1 MGQMAGAIPAAV
13 STERRKLGG
22 VGNALCA
29 VGSFACELVNEQR
42 PPNTC
47 GHFKLCHNDV
57 LTMEQHADIGVQNM
71 DKEAAKVMSTTLKV
85 LVCSG

>member
-13 STERRKLGG
+13 STEWRKLGG

-29 VGSFACELVNEQR
+29 VGSFACELLNEQR

-47 GHFKLCHNDV
+47 GHFKLCHTRCLN
-57 LTMEQHADIGVQNM
+57 HG
-71 DKEAAKVMSTTLKV
+71 AACRHKSAKYGQRGCKGNVNNSEGFSL
-85 LVCSG
+85 

>member
-42 PPNTC
+42 PPTHVVTLNCVT
-47 GHFKLCHNDV
+47 
-57 LTMEQHADIGVQNM
+57 TM
-71 DKEAAKVMSTTLKV
+71 S
-85 LVCSG
+85 

>member
-29 VGSFACELVNEQR
+29 VYMWVHLHVNW
-42 PPNTC
+42 
-47 GHFKLCHNDV
+47 
-57 LTMEQHADIGVQNM
+57 
-71 DKEAAKVMSTTLKV
+71 
-85 LVCSG
+85 